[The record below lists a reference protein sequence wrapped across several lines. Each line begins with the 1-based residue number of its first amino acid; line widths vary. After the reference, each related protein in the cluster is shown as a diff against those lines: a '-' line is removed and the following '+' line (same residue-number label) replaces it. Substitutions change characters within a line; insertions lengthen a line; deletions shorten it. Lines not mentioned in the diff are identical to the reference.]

1 MTQDELI
8 EQIESTAAH
17 CRSMGESVTINRSLP
32 WIEVH
37 RGIDEGWFPDVY
49 FFQGEE
55 ASNLLNECPDYVS
68 EEDYILWISQGW

>member
-1 MTQDELI
+1 MTRDELI

-17 CRSMGESVTINRSLP
+17 CRELGQCVTINQSVP
-32 WIEVH
+32 WVDVYH
-37 RGIDEGWFPDVY
+37 GLGSHDEPIHY

-55 ASNLLNECPDYVS
+55 ASDLLADCSDYVS